1 MRLAVAKIWQGTAIH
16 TRFEEASSIIV
27 DRPTKYAF
35 GIRVAIQMN
44 YQPDFR

>member
-1 MRLAVAKIWQGTAIH
+1 MCLAVPEIWQGTAIH

-35 GIRVAIQMN
+35 GIRVGMQRN